1 MISNIVLGHQQFN
14 ENNQQQQ
21 AQQLENQ
28 MRDLNIEQPDL
39 QPAAPVPI
47 VQQQAVEQQQQEP
60 DQQDYTYNDLH
71 SDTALHGHNV
81 HQPVN
86 LPVSAPVPINN
97 PGIDMGLHSEA
108 IGQGIPEMNPPP
120 PPANQGSANH
130 GSLPANQEMIS
141 QNPLPP
147 MENPYIQINHSNQ
160 FQPVSNPMSQ
170 LKGNEMPDEGRDTNQ
185 YIAEQYVA
193 AIY

>member
-1 MISNIVLGHQQFN
+1 
-14 ENNQQQQ
+14 
-21 AQQLENQ
+21 
-28 MRDLNIEQPDL
+28 MRDLNIEQPDF
-39 QPAAPVPI
+39 QPAVPVPI
-47 VQQQAVEQQQQEP
+47 VPQAVEQQQQEP

-170 LKGNEMPDEGRDTNQ
+170 LKGNEIPDEDRDTNQ
-185 YIAEQYVA
+185 YIIYSNKILIL
-193 AIY
+193 AIPILIYI